1 MYYQESMSRRQP
13 AGVED
18 HALVSVRVLAHLVV
32 RAAQDAVMDAPQRAQ
47 EDVLMDVQ
55 HLVVVVQMAV
65 FLDAHIPVVPDV
77 QPAR

>member
-1 MYYQESMSRRQP
+1 MHYQESMSRRQP

-47 EDVLMDVQ
+47 EDVRMDVQ
-55 HLVVVVQMAV
+55 HPAGDVQMDV
-65 FLDAHIPVVPDV
+65 FPDA
-77 QPAR
+77 